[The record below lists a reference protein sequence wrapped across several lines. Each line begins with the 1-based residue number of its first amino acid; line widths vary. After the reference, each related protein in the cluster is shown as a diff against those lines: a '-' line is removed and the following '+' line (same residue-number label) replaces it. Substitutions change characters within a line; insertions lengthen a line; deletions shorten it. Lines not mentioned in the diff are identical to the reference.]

1 MNSLVRSQVFRLA
14 QVQASIPG
22 PAGERS
28 TLVLKRGTCDV
39 KLALPIPPNEQA
51 PHTQDEIYVIVR
63 GQGVPMHD
71 DKRETFETGDLL
83 FVAAGV
89 EHRFEAFTEDFAL
102 WRVFY
107 GAQGGEVPSHTA
119 ASVTRYHG

>member
-22 PAGERS
+22 PSGERS

-39 KLALPIPPNEQA
+39 KLARPIPPNEQA
-51 PHTQDEIYVIVR
+51 PHTQDEIYVIVGGR
-63 GQGVPMHD
+63 GVLFHD
-71 DKRETFETGDLL
+71 GERDSFETGDLL

-89 EHRFEAFTEDFAL
+89 EHRFEDFTDDFAI

-107 GAQGGEVPSHTA
+107 GAQGGEVPSEA
-119 ASVTRYHG
+119 ATSVRQ

>member
-1 MNSLVRSQVFRLA
+1 MSNLVRSQVFRLA
-14 QVQASIPG
+14 QAQSSIPG

-63 GQGVPMHD
+63 GRGVLLHD
-71 DKRETFETGDLL
+71 GKRDSFETGDLCSSPRESSTDSKPL
-83 FVAAGV
+83 VKTL
-89 EHRFEAFTEDFAL
+89 R
-102 WRVFY
+102 Y
-107 GAQGGEVPSHTA
+107 GAFSMVLKMVRCHRTLQGVL
-119 ASVTRYHG
+119 

>member
-1 MNSLVRSQVFRLA
+1 MNALARSQVFRLT
-14 QVQASIPG
+14 QVQDSIPG

-39 KLALPIPPNEQA
+39 KLAMPAPPNQQS
-51 PHTQDEIYVIVR
+51 PHAQDELYVIVR
-63 GQGVPMHD
+63 GRGVLVHEG
-71 DKRETFETGDLL
+71 KRDAFETGDLL

-102 WRVFY
+102 WRIFY
-107 GAQGGEVPSHTA
+107 GAEGGEVRS
-119 ASVTRYHG
+119 S